1 MTSTTPVE
9 EFSRIF
15 REEHRE
21 VRDLLLALI
30 DALADRDAVASRQL
44 LTEVAAATGPH
55 FRYEEEALYPALV
68 ELFGEDYIEK
78 LLSDH
83 DLAIANAARVDELV
97 STGTLSTHEVDEAV
111 TAVRAILPHVSDC
124 EGLSIMV
131 EILPDTVVETIFAA
145 RAGARAE
152 GLNLLEWAGS
162 SRSR

>member
-68 ELFGEDYIEK
+68 ELFGEDYIE
-78 LLSDH
+78 
-83 DLAIANAARVDELV
+83 ELV

-131 EILPDTVVETIFAA
+131 EILPETVVETIFAA